1 MGLPILPFRV
11 DLFRVEINQFKL
23 HTDNTFWNGSHLL
36 NLFVDHIN
44 DSFTVVAPEETVI
57 IKTLYIFVSLG
68 FAIMKNWREGAGSLP
83 RLKDLHN
90 VADINLS
97 NVSTRHK
104 VHLKICR
111 M

>member
-57 IKTLYIFVSLG
+57 IKTLFIFVSLG
-68 FAIMKNWREGAGSLP
+68 FAIIKNAEKELSRYH
-83 RLKDLHN
+83 DL
-90 VADINLS
+90 I
-97 NVSTRHK
+97 
-104 VHLKICR
+104 
-111 M
+111 